1 MTEYSK
7 LEKNL
12 KANRAIKRNM
22 NTNIHYSF
30 IYTRV
35 FNIFT
40 TLNQLNFFHLKN
52 TSQIISISLIVA
64 LGGFLFGFDAGIIS
78 GVMSFAGPEFDLT
91 EIQSGWVVS
100 SPSFAAMISMLFSG
114 RLSDNIGRR
123 KLLIIV
129 ALLYAFSAV
138 FSATAVSYEMLYIA
152 RMIGGFAFGAAL
164 VLAPMYI
171 AEISTAEN
179 RGKLVSLQQLNI
191 VFGFFAAFLSNYFF
205 NKYNTLDSTFLN
217 DQNVWRWML
226 GIELLPALL
235 YFSLLFFVPKSPR
248 WLYLKGQ
255 ISEAKNVFVNI
266 YGNERGGLEI
276 KSIEEN
282 STAYKNKLKIK
293 DLFKPSLRFIL
304 SLGLIVGVLQQIT
317 GINAVYFYATTIFKQ
332 TGIGTDAAFS
342 SGVLLSTISVVFTF
356 VAIYLIDR
364 MGRRPLL
371 LIGTA
376 GISVSLLICAYGFN
390 QASYQLKEKDLNKFE
405 FVNSQKLISIVDK
418 VYTND
423 VDFKNEIKDILG
435 TKVFSKN
442 DGAILEAATT
452 INSTLILIG
461 ILGFIACFAFSLGPV
476 MWVLLSELFPL
487 KYRGLAIGSIA
498 FINSFISSVVQLF
511 FPWELSNLGNSLT
524 FFIYGIIAL
533 IGFFVMVR
541 ILPETKGK
549 SLEELEKILIK

>member
-1 MTEYSK
+1 
-7 LEKNL
+7 
-12 KANRAIKRNM
+12 M
-22 NTNIHYSF
+22 NN
-30 IYTRV
+30 
-35 FNIFT
+35 
-40 TLNQLNFFHLKN
+40 K
-52 TSQIISISLIVA
+52 SQIVSISLIVA

-78 GVMSFAGPEFDLT
+78 GVMTFAGSEFDLT

-100 SPSFAAMISMLFSG
+100 SPSFAAMLSMLFSG
-114 RLSDNIGRR
+114 RLSDATGRR

-129 ALLYAFSAV
+129 ALLYAVSALFSAM
-138 FSATAVSYEMLYIA
+138 AVSYEMLYIA

-191 VFGFFAAFLSNYFF
+191 VFGFFAAFLSNYLF
-205 NKYNTLDSTFLN
+205 NKYNTLDSTFLT
-217 DQNVWRWML
+217 DENVWRWML
-226 GIELLPALL
+226 GVELIPALL

-248 WLYLKGQ
+248 WLYLKGHL
-255 ISEAKNVFVNI
+255 SEAKKVIVNI
-266 YGNERGGLEI
+266 HGSEKGAAEI
-276 KSIEEN
+276 KRIEEN
-282 STAYKNKLKIK
+282 SNSDNHKSNLKIK
-293 DLFKPSLRFIL
+293 DLLKPSLRFIL
-304 SLGLIVGVLQQIT
+304 TVGLIVGVLQQIT
-317 GINAVYFYATTIFKQ
+317 GINAVYFYATSIFKQ

-376 GISVSLLICAYGFN
+376 GIALSLLVCSYGFN
-390 QASYQLKEKDLNKFE
+390 QATYKLQQNDVDQFE
-405 FVNSQKLISIVDK
+405 FSNSNKLNSVVDK

-423 VDFKNEIKDILG
+423 VDFKNELKSIIG
-435 TKVFSKN
+435 TKVFNKN

-452 INSTLILIG
+452 INSTLILVG

-498 FINSFISSVVQLF
+498 FVNSFISSVVQLV

-524 FFIYGIIAL
+524 FFIFGTIAF
-533 IGFFVMVR
+533 IGFIIMVR